1 MRIGI
6 IGGGPAGVFTARKFK
21 ALMPEADIVLFE
33 ATAYG
38 FYAKIRLPECL
49 AGTLPQ
55 DKLVMATAE
64 KLVSE
69 GIDYRVAKVVSVDAP
84 AHKIVTADG
93 KEEVFDNLIFATGA
107 TAAVPPIPG
116 LAECKQLA
124 TLRTLDDI
132 AKMQDKIVA
141 GEKAVVIGGGVL
153 GLEAAFALQKRGM
166 DVSVLEC
173 MNALM
178 QNLNFSAGKSQT
190 LKELLEQ
197 HGLHIYTGTRIQKV
211 SGDEKAVIELE
222 SGEKF
227 ECSLLLVS
235 AGIRSNIQL
244 AMQSGLE
251 CKRGICVNNRL
262 ETNVSGVYA
271 VGDCAEQNGAFGG
284 LWMAAKSQG
293 EALAEI
299 IAGKREEYI
308 YPASRPILKITGMDL
323 SSLAKMD

>member
-6 IGGGPAGVFTARKFK
+6 IGGGPAGVFTARKLK
-21 ALMPEADIVLFE
+21 ALLPEAGIVLFE
-33 ATAYG
+33 AAPYG

-55 DKLVMATAE
+55 DKLVMATGQ

-69 GIDYRVAKVVSVDAP
+69 GIDYRVATVVSVDAA
-84 AHKIVTADG
+84 AHKVVTADG
-93 KEEVFDNLIFATGA
+93 KEEVFSELIFATGA
-107 TAAVPPIPG
+107 SAALPPIPG

-132 AKMQDKIVA
+132 AKMQDKIAA

-173 MNALM
+173 MSSLM

-197 HGLHIYTGTRIQKV
+197 HGLHIYTGTRIRKV
-211 SGDEKAVIELE
+211 SGDEKAVVELE
-222 SGEKF
+222 SGETF
-227 ECSLLLVS
+227 TCSLLLVS

-244 AMQSGLE
+244 AMAAGLE
-251 CKRGICVNNRL
+251 CKRGILVNNRL
-262 ETNVSGVYA
+262 ETSVPGVYA
-271 VGDCAEQNGAFGG
+271 IGDCAEQNGVCCG
-284 LWMAAKSQG
+284 LWIAAKNQG

-299 IAGKREEYI
+299 LAGKREEYI
-308 YPASRPILKITGMDL
+308 YPASRPILKIAGMDL
-323 SSLAKMD
+323 SSLAKID